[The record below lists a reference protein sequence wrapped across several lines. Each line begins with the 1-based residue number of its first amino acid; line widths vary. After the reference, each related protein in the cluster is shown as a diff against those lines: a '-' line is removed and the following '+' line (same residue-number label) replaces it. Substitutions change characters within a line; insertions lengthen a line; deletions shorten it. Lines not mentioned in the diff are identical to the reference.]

1 VPGSYYG
8 GADLWGNSFTNDVG
22 DLFEQNVGAAARDD
36 PNTQLYPQIL
46 YDEVK
51 RSSTGSSSPT
61 TVLVEVKL
69 AGELFGVPGAV
80 GLDRVGHENR
90 GLTWGEC

>member
-51 RSSTGSSSPT
+51 RSVDRIIVSDNGPGGS
-61 TVLVEVKL
+61 EVS
-69 AGELFGVPGAV
+69 
-80 GLDRVGHENR
+80 
-90 GLTWGEC
+90 W